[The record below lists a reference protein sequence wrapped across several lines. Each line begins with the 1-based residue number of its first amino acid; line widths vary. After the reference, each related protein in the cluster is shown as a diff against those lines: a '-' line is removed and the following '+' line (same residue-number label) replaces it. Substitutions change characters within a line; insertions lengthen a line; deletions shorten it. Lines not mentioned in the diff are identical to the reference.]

1 MSVKT
6 VLFTHCKIFCHYYSV
21 LASVPRWV
29 GNSRCRPPP
38 LGALRKS
45 RHSTRGAPD
54 FRFGSSA
61 ALAGIF
67 PNVRS
72 WSPEFDATARLIALP
87 GESAIPS
94 KPMARLRRAKLE
106 VVLPAVK
113 AAPYRASTADDA
125 ADEGEGDEDESDD
138 DAPAARGGAGTR
150 VRFVEDIPA
159 GRFYLR
165 VGLGRKATGSYYMP
179 HPFVRFLVQETLGP
193 QVAERSPPDEPQPAG
208 ILALKVLD
216 PAMGSGHFLVEAC
229 RYLGDALYEAC
240 RLCDERA
247 LEAEE
252 KAGKAQV
259 ESERETWLTRAAELR
274 RRVEALPDPDDEL
287 VAYLPSRV
295 PEGEASGLSQRK
307 AEALCRRLV
316 AVHCLYGVDKN
327 PLAVELA
334 KLSLWLESYAEG
346 LPLTFLD
353 HRLVR
358 GDALTGPFFEH
369 LLTWPR
375 SGQPIHGLF
384 EQGLTDRLTATLN
397 SAVAQVH
404 ALEASVGKDVADL
417 EQKRLAKDRLDAAL
431 APFRLLAAA
440 WSGGVMLGDRADD
453 TAYGAL
459 ARAVAEGG
467 DTAAVLAAQPRLR
480 EMVEI
485 GREGVAFDL
494 VFPEVLWGRS
504 GAGNGERGAG
514 REEASA
520 GTANRG
526 GFHAVLGN
534 PPWDAIQFKTK
545 EFLAAFDL
553 AILGAPTKREREVVE
568 RRLLSD
574 PDTARVFNAYQ
585 EDFER
590 QKRAND
596 RLYAYQKVFI
606 DGDLAGRQLD
616 AFRVLM
622 ERSADLLGHRG
633 RVGVLMP
640 SAFHANAGAT
650 GVRQLYLEKMALRC
664 CYSFESRN
672 KLFNIDSRFK
682 FAVVV
687 AEKNPLGT
695 ESFDC
700 AFYLHD
706 LDWLFPPKGPVC
718 YELDFVR
725 KTGGQYLTLQEA
737 RCGTDAA
744 VAQTCFGKGQKLSV
758 ALEQSGV
765 RFARECDMTNDAH
778 RFLATS
784 RLLVAQEDPRTPDVL
799 ADLRRRGYLP
809 LHEGK
814 TFHQYD
820 DQWEDRP
827 RYCIALAALADKPEW
842 LKAARHYRLAFR
854 DIASSTNERTGIFC
868 VLPPGCVFGNTA
880 PCERKPEARKA
891 VDALIIM
898 AVTNAFAFDWTL
910 RQKNAAHVNLFILN
924 GCPFPKS
931 TAPQESF
938 LAHGALRLTCNH
950 AGYDA
955 LWMEQLGDT
964 KNFTSK
970 ATFGMMRWHE
980 MPEDLRRPHAVA

>member
-1 MSVKT
+1 
-6 VLFTHCKIFCHYYSV
+6 
-21 LASVPRWV
+21 
-29 GNSRCRPPP
+29 
-38 LGALRKS
+38 
-45 RHSTRGAPD
+45 
-54 FRFGSSA
+54 
-61 ALAGIF
+61 
-67 PNVRS
+67 
-72 WSPEFDATARLIALP
+72 
-87 GESAIPS
+87 
-94 KPMARLRRAKLE
+94 
-106 VVLPAVK
+106 
-113 AAPYRASTADDA
+113 
-125 ADEGEGDEDESDD
+125 
-138 DAPAARGGAGTR
+138 
-150 VRFVEDIPA
+150 
-159 GRFYLR
+159 
-165 VGLGRKATGSYYMP
+165 
-179 HPFVRFLVQETLGP
+179 
-193 QVAERSPPDEPQPAG
+193 VAERSPPDEPQPAG

-216 PAMGSGHFLVEAC
+216 PAMGSGHFLVEAS

-252 KAGKAQV
+252 KASKAQV
-259 ESERETWLTRAAELR
+259 QSERENWLTRAAELR

-384 EQGLTDRLTATLN
+384 EQGLTDRLTSTLS

-417 EQKRLAKDRLDAAL
+417 EQKRLAKERLDASL

-467 DTAAVLAAQPRLR
+467 DTAAVLAAQPNLR
-480 EMVEI
+480 EMVEV

-494 VFPEVLWGRS
+494 VFPEVLL
-504 GAGNGERGAG
+504 
-514 REEASA
+514 ASA
-520 GTANRG
+520 GTRTTDGSTAAPDPPAAARRG

-553 AILGAPTKREREVVE
+553 AILDAPTKREREVVE

-616 AFRVLM
+616 AFRVFM
-622 ERSADLLGHRG
+622 ERNAQLLANHG
-633 RVGVLMP
+633 RVGVLVP

-664 CYSFESRN
+664 CYSFENRN
-672 KLFNIDSRFK
+672 ELFNIHRSFK

-687 AEKNPLGT
+687 AENDPAGT
-695 ESFDC
+695 ERFDC

-706 LDWLFPPKGPVC
+706 LDWLFPPKEAMG
-718 YELDFVR
+718 YTLDLVR
-725 KTGGQYLTLQEA
+725 QTGGQHLSLLELRSA
-737 RCGTDAA
+737 RDAH
-744 VAQTCFGKGQKLSV
+744 VAKTCF
-758 ALEQSGV
+758 SGAELFGAMAERRGIRV
-765 RFARECDMTNDAH
+765 ARECDMANDSH
-778 RFLATS
+778 RFTPS
-784 RLLVAQEDPRTPDVL
+784 NVLLPASSDPRNPL
-799 ADLRRRGYLP
+799 EAKGLRERGYLP
-809 LHEGK
+809 LYEGK

-820 DQWEDRP
+820 DQWGERP
-827 RYCIALAALADKPEW
+827 RYCVAVTALADKQEW
-842 LKAARHYRLAFR
+842 LRAAHYYRFAFR
-854 DIASSTNERTGIFC
+854 DIASATNERTGIFSLISAG
-868 VLPPGCVFGNTA
+868 VAFSETA
-880 PCERKPEARKA
+880 RTEKA
-891 VDALIIM
+891 PWGRPTLNALTAIGAM
-898 AVTNAFAFDWTL
+898 NCFTFDWFL
-910 RQKNAAHVNLFILN
+910 RQRVASHVQFFILLTT
-924 GCPFPKS
+924 PYPKMS
-931 TAPQESF
+931 NEQS
-938 LAHGALRLTCNH
+938 RLITHSVSRLVANH
-950 AGYDA
+950 AGYAA
-955 LWMEQLGDT
+955 LWGEQFGNVWREPSPPLTWPVLADDDMRWAVRAAIDAVVAQAYGLDREQYAHVLGS
-964 KNFTSK
+964 FSHRSYPK
-970 ATFGMMRWHE
+970 APELCLAAYDELIAIGLDAFCRKHDPYWDIPLNENLPEPVIDLPIPSHGGRDAPPSAGETASQYSLFGMDGEPVSPPPARE
-980 MPEDLRRPHAVA
+980 RRQAAARQPRPAGQLDDEIYQRITALLTERGVITSGDAQQLTGLDAAGVRPYLTRLVDEGRAAIEGQRRGTRYRSTRNA